1 MTDMQ
6 LTRGLKRI
14 SRLDLIGGGQ
24 VLVQDNHAFVGHMKP
39 PHGTSIIDV
48 SDPKNPK
55 LVTTIMLPDQN
66 SHTHKVRVAGD
77 IMIVNVEMNDR
88 HFLRKGEKIPALR
101 TQLEEKLKRPST
113 DAELAAE

>member
-6 LTRGLKRI
+6 LTRGLKRV
-14 SRLDLIGGGQ
+14 SWLDLIGGGQ
-24 VLVQDNHAFVGHMKP
+24 VVVQGNYAFAGHMKP

-66 SHTHKVRVAGD
+66 SHTHKVLDRDKGFD
-77 IMIVNVEMNDR
+77 IIE
-88 HFLRKGEKIPALR
+88 R
-101 TQLEEKLKRPST
+101 TEG
-113 DAELAAE
+113 AAPVVRRQQSEH